1 MTKATPLRKTLMFLI
16 GACLSAVT
24 WAQAYPERPVKLAL
38 PFPPGGS
45 ADSVARDLAE
55 RLKAQGG
62 GTFLVENR
70 PGAAGNLATAH
81 VVKAPNDGYTLLVGV
96 TGALAINPELYGNL
110 GYQPETDLV
119 GISMLA
125 QAPVVVVASPQ
136 SGITTMQQLVSR
148 ARAEPGKLSYATNGR
163 GTSHHLAGE
172 LFNIR
177 AEISMVNIPYSGTPG
192 ALQDIAAGRIEI
204 GFLDLTAAMPLISA
218 GRIVALATTGATRPP
233 ALPNVPT
240 VAEAGF
246 AGYEAMTWIGL
257 FAPKGM
263 NPDNVNKLSRMVN
276 AVLAEESFKKNAAGK
291 GLDAAGSTPEA
302 LQRFLAEE
310 SRKWRTVIRRA
321 NITLN

>member
-1 MTKATPLRKTLMFLI
+1 MTEATPLRKTLMFLI

-240 VAEAGF
+240 VAESGF
-246 AGYEAMTWIGL
+246 AGFDAPAWWAVVAPARVPAAVLKQMNEAI
-257 FAPKGM
+257 
-263 NPDNVNKLSRMVN
+263 N
-276 AVLAEESFKKNAAGK
+276 AVLRQPDVGARLAGQ
-291 GLDAAGSTPEA
+291 GIEVRGGSPDSA
-302 LQRFLAEE
+302 
-310 SRKWRTVIRRA
+310 RTFIEGQ
-321 NITLN
+321 ITTWAKVVKDNDIKAD

>member
-1 MTKATPLRKTLMFLI
+1 MLKTTLIRKTLVLFM
-16 GACLSAVT
+16 GACLSAMA
-24 WAQAYPERPVKLAL
+24 WGQGYPERAVKLAL

-55 RLKAQGG
+55 KLKVQGG

-70 PGAAGNLATAH
+70 PGAAGNLATGY
-81 VVKAPNDGYTLLVGV
+81 VIKAPNDGYTLLVGV

-110 GYQPETDLV
+110 GYQPENDLV

-136 SGITTMQQLVSR
+136 SGITSIQQLVSR
-148 ARAEPGKLSYATNGR
+148 AKAEPGKLSYATNGR

-172 LFNIR
+172 LFKIR
-177 AEISMVNIPYSGTPG
+177 SEIFMLNIPYSGTPG

-204 GFLDLTAAMPLISA
+204 GFLDLTAAMPLITA
-218 GRIVALATTGATRPP
+218 GRIVPLATTGAVRPS
-233 ALPNVPT
+233 ALPHVPT
-240 VAEAGF
+240 VAESGF
-246 AGYEAMTWIGL
+246 PGYEAMTWIAL

-263 NPDNVNKLSRMVN
+263 NPDNVHKLSRMIN
-276 AVLAEESFKKNAAGK
+276 AVLADETFKKNAAAK

-302 LQRFLAEE
+302 LQRFLTEE

>member
-1 MTKATPLRKTLMFLI
+1 MFTTALLRKTTTLLA
-16 GACLSAVT
+16 GACLSALAL
-24 WAQAYPERPVKLAL
+24 AQGYPERPVKLTL

-45 ADSVARDLAE
+45 ADSVARDLADK
-55 RLKAQGG
+55 LKSQGG

-70 PGAAGNLATAH
+70 PGAAGNVATGY

-96 TGALAINPELYGNL
+96 TGAMAINPELYANL

-148 ARAEPGKLSYATNGR
+148 AKAEPGKLSYATNGR

-172 LFNIR
+172 LFKLR
-177 AEISMVNIPYSGTPG
+177 SEIFMVNIPYSGTPG

-218 GRIVALATTGATRPP
+218 GRIVPLATTGSVRP
-233 ALPNVPT
+233 AVLPNVPT

-246 AGYEAMTWIGL
+246 PGYEAMTWIAL

-263 NPDNVNKLSRMVN
+263 NPENVNKLSKMVN
-276 AVLAEESFKKNAAGK
+276 AVLADETFKKNAAGK
-291 GLDAAGSTPEA
+291 GLDVAGSTPEA
-302 LQRFLAEE
+302 LQRFVSEE
-310 SRKWRTVIRRA
+310 VRKWRTVIRRA